1 MNNKWLEN
9 VGQQLACPKV
19 VHARKAKATYM
30 LPMGYVDW
38 IGKYMN
44 MKGRTKTVF
53 LPIFFVLATKTM
65 YQVLNM
71 AGTRT
76 ETTNAVTRLDI
87 NTLWGGNIAKI
98 E

>member
-1 MNNKWLEN
+1 
-9 VGQQLACPKV
+9 
-19 VHARKAKATYM
+19 M

>member
-30 LPMGYVDW
+30 LPMGYVDR

-44 MKGRTKTVF
+44 MKGWAEIVF
-53 LPIFFVLATKTM
+53 LPIFFVLATNTM

-71 AGTRT
+71 ADTSA
-76 ETTNAVTRLDI
+76 ETTNAVTRLEI
-87 NTLWGGNIAKI
+87 NTL
-98 E
+98 